1 MARTDRFKGQ
11 HRELVRIVAEISSLA
26 EAGQVKERKRW
37 SSIPWRTSQ
46 KETSNVATST
56 TRRWFMRFKRLRHD

>member
-26 EAGQVKERKRW
+26 EAGQVKDKEEMELYPVADEPER
-37 SSIPWRTSQ
+37 
-46 KETSNVATST
+46 N
-56 TRRWFMRFKRLRHD
+56 L